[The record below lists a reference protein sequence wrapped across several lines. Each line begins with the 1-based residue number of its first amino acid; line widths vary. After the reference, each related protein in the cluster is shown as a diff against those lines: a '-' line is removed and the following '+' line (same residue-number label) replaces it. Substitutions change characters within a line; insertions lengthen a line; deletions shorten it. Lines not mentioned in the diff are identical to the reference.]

1 MMSRSIV
8 LPSKLKIVSE
18 DATRGVYEIE
28 GLYPGYGHTL
38 GNSLRRIILSSIPG
52 AAITQV
58 KIKGVDHE
66 FSTLAGVREDIITMI
81 LNLKKVRFQLV
92 GDEPQTAVLS
102 VKSGVAKA
110 SDFETSG
117 QLTVTSP
124 DQYIAEVTGKGTEL
138 HIEVVVS
145 QGLGFV
151 SREMLSKDK
160 VDVGTIMTDARF
172 SPIVGCSYDVE
183 DMRVGDR
190 TNYNR
195 LRITIETDGSIEP
208 KVALEDSVKIMLDQ
222 FRSVLDLKE
231 IAETHVAAPEEYAFT
246 TTEKSEEKEIGKED
260 LTEILKTRIDSLQ
273 LSTRTLNALGDA
285 GIRTVGG
292 LIQKTEAGLLELD
305 GFGKIE
311 AIREALQPGIFAHR
325 IWSHA
330 KFSAAIND
338 KAGAAVF

>member
-305 GFGKIE
+305 GFGEKGLNEVKDILSSYGLSLK
-311 AIREALQPGIFAHR
+311 R
-325 IWSHA
+325 
-330 KFSAAIND
+330 
-338 KAGAAVF
+338 

>member
-1 MMSRSIV
+1 
-8 LPSKLKIVSE
+8 
-18 DATRGVYEIE
+18 
-28 GLYPGYGHTL
+28 
-38 GNSLRRIILSSIPG
+38 
-52 AAITQV
+52 
-58 KIKGVDHE
+58 
-66 FSTLAGVREDIITMI
+66 
-81 LNLKKVRFQLV
+81 
-92 GDEPQTAVLS
+92 

-305 GFGKIE
+305 GFGEKGLNEVKDILSSYGLSLK
-311 AIREALQPGIFAHR
+311 R
-325 IWSHA
+325 
-330 KFSAAIND
+330 
-338 KAGAAVF
+338 

>member
-1 MMSRSIV
+1 MSRSIV

-18 DATRGVYEIE
+18 DAARGVYEIE

-38 GNSLRRIILSSIPG
+38 GNSLRRIVLSSIPG

-124 DQYIAEVTGKGTEL
+124 DQYIGEVTAKGAEL

-151 SREMLSKDK
+151 PREMLSKEK

-172 SPIVGCSYDVE
+172 SPIVACSYDVE

-208 KVALEDSVKIMLDQ
+208 KVALEDSIKIMLDQ
-222 FRSVLDLKE
+222 FKAVLDLKE
-231 IAETHVAAPEEYAFT
+231 IAESEPVLSEVHHAHAAHV
-246 TTEKSEEKEIGKED
+246 EEKGMDKED

-292 LIQKTEAGLLELD
+292 LIQKTEEGLLELE
-305 GFGKIE
+305 GFGEKGLNEVKEILTSYGLTLK
-311 AIREALQPGIFAHR
+311 R
-325 IWSHA
+325 
-330 KFSAAIND
+330 
-338 KAGAAVF
+338 

>member
-18 DATRGVYEIE
+18 DASRGVYEIE

-92 GDEPQTAVLS
+92 GDEPQTATLS

-110 SDFETSG
+110 SDFQTSG
-117 QLTVTSP
+117 QLTVTNP

-138 HIEVVVS
+138 HIEVAVS

-195 LRITIETDGSIEP
+195 LRITIETDGSIAP
-208 KVALEDSVKIMLDQ
+208 KTALEDSVKIMLDQ
-222 FRSVLDLKE
+222 FRAVLDLKE
-231 IAETHVAAPEEYAFT
+231 IAETHVAAPEEYTFT
-246 TTEKSEEKEIGKED
+246 TPEKSEDKEIGKED

-305 GFGKIE
+305 GFGEKGLNEVKDILSSYGLSLK
-311 AIREALQPGIFAHR
+311 R
-325 IWSHA
+325 
-330 KFSAAIND
+330 
-338 KAGAAVF
+338 